1 MDAAL
6 AGPLQAF
13 GNEVDVDDRAGAAV
27 SGDATCRPSPKASS
41 ACAPPRA
48 PPSTRWWPKSVSGPK
63 GCGLNQH
70 HGEVTR
76 VGRGYARFR
85 NNDVLSDRF
94 GLHLT
99 RAGIR
104 LAQPADGVFL
114 GSSDIGDV
122 SSRAPAIHP
131 IVAILGDDTSDHT
144 LVFARAVA
152 SERGREVILAV
163 AGALACTAVDV
174 LSDTDIA
181 ARAWA
186 RQQEKAAGH

>member
-1 MDAAL
+1 M
-6 AGPLQAF
+6 
-13 GNEVDVDDRAGAAV
+13 
-27 SGDATCRPSPKASS
+27 
-41 ACAPPRA
+41 
-48 PPSTRWWPKSVSGPK
+48 
-63 GCGLNQH
+63 
-70 HGEVTR
+70 
-76 VGRGYARFR
+76 
-85 NNDVLSDRF
+85 LSDRF

-186 RQQEKAAGH
+186 RQQEKAAAGL